1 VCGAEQTRP
10 RSGQPAPAARPI
22 RNAVSEISAAISW
35 RFSHGTSLDDT
46 AGMPEQRT
54 PRVLVADDQADIVT
68 ALRLLLR
75 GAGLDAD
82 AADSVQE
89 VRTRLRDAEYDLLL
103 MDLNY
108 ARDTTSG
115 REGLDLLTEVHA
127 HDPLLPVVVMT
138 GWGTI
143 DTAVEAM
150 RRGARTFITKPW
162 DNAALVDAVRREL
175 DDGRASR
182 HEDRRASRE
191 QDDAQAIQRALL
203 PVALPELHGCEMAAR
218 WKAASAFGGDSYDAW
233 RLDED
238 RVAIS
243 IADVCGKGLP
253 AALVM
258 ANLQA
263 SVRAFGDPTSRPRE
277 VAASVNAGLAQH
289 AGLLRFVT
297 FFYAVYDAATHTL
310 TFTNAGHNPPVVVRA
325 DGSVTRLTAGG
336 MVMGVMPNPE
346 FEEGTI
352 RLAPGDRVVLFTDG
366 ITEAEAAGGEPFD
379 DVAAFTGG
387 AFQDDATVL
396 ALAIRG

>member
-1 VCGAEQTRP
+1 
-10 RSGQPAPAARPI
+10 
-22 RNAVSEISAAISW
+22 
-35 RFSHGTSLDDT
+35 
-46 AGMPEQRT
+46 
-54 PRVLVADDQADIVT
+54 
-68 ALRLLLR
+68 
-75 GAGLDAD
+75 
-82 AADSVQE
+82 
-89 VRTRLRDAEYDLLL
+89 
-103 MDLNY
+103 
-108 ARDTTSG
+108 
-115 REGLDLLTEVHA
+115 
-127 HDPLLPVVVMT
+127 
-138 GWGTI
+138 
-143 DTAVEAM
+143 
-150 RRGARTFITKPW
+150 
-162 DNAALVDAVRREL
+162 
-175 DDGRASR
+175 
-182 HEDRRASRE
+182 
-191 QDDAQAIQRALL
+191 
-203 PVALPELHGCEMAAR
+203 MAAR

-277 VAASVNAGLAQH
+277 VVASVNAGLAQH
-289 AGLLRFVT
+289 AGPLRFVT

-310 TFTNAGHNPPVVVRA
+310 TFTNAGHNPPVVVRV

-346 FEEGTI
+346 FEEGEI
-352 RLAPGDRVVLFTDG
+352 GLAPGDRVVLFTDG

-379 DVAAFTGG
+379 DERLVDAVVRRRCASASALVAGLFDDVAAFTGD